1 MDERYVSMEFHEEYA
16 KRMQEE
22 HMRQN
27 HRLST
32 LEQEVKETTKLTI
45 AVERLTLSLE
55 SMVNEQKAQGIRLES
70 LENKDGEMWRK
81 FVGYAVAAVVGIII
95 GFLFKQIGM

>member
-1 MDERYVSMEFHEEYA
+1 MDERWVSMEFHEEYA

-27 HRLST
+27 HRISN
-32 LEQEVKETTKLTI
+32 LEKDVKESTKLAI

-55 SMVNEQKAQGIRLES
+55 RMVQEQQAQGIRLES
-70 LENKDGEMWRK
+70 LEKQDGEKWRK
-81 FVGYAVAAVVGIII
+81 FVGYIIAGVVGIVL